1 MGENTKLTIE
11 GVNFVTE
18 QVASARA
25 DVAELRKE
33 LAQHREELTK
43 RELEHSKEQT
53 WWLIFLVLAA
63 ILGSII
69 ADVITGI
76 IYL

>member
-1 MGENTKLTIE
+1 MKDQTNLTID

-25 DVAELRKE
+25 DIAELKKE
-33 LAQHREELTK
+33 LAE
-43 RELEHSKEQT
+43 RELQHTKEQT
-53 WWLIFLVLAA
+53 WWFIAFITAS

-69 ADVITGI
+69 ADVITGM